1 MRGDHHQLVVRV
13 RGGRFRDGRLH
24 QPLRHDIRVPPV
36 GRRGMRV
43 IVRRQTEVPLVVGGT
58 RHVHHVFPRTQQ
70 LHDAERQ
77 VREAERIRLPPHS
90 ENIGE

>member
-24 QPLRHDIRVPPV
+24 QPLRHEIRIPPV

-43 IVRRQTEVPLVVGGT
+43 IVRGQTEVSLVVGGT
-58 RHVHHVFPRTQQ
+58 RLVHHIFPRTEQ
-70 LHDAERQ
+70 LHDAEREVGKTQ
-77 VREAERIRLPPHS
+77 RIRLPPHR
-90 ENIGE
+90 EKI